1 MTTED
6 FGCFL
11 NEAPGT
17 FYHIGAGCEEP
28 LHSSTFL
35 PDDDVA
41 IKLGGMH
48 AAVVLRY
55 LNKIKPLIEE
65 VSGETAVIDL

>member
-1 MTTED
+1 MQNRWTD
-6 FGCFL
+6 DDNGGLRVFS
-11 NEAPGT
+11 
-17 FYHIGAGCEEP
+17 HIGAGCEEP
-28 LHSSTFL
+28 LHSSAFL